1 MANQRD
7 LDFTY
12 TLIDKI
18 FRLSIGETA
27 SFSGAKYDGDF
38 SLTLEQAQQK
48 KHDFVWEQLRLKPGQ
63 RVLDMGCG
71 WGSLLHYL
79 RARGVTAVG
88 VTLSRGQWA
97 ACRRNGLDARL
108 VDCRT
113 ITRDTF
119 GPFDAVASLGAF
131 EAFCSPAEF
140 HAGRQDEIYRGLFH
154 AAGDVLPPG
163 GRFCVQTMV
172 FGRNMVPAE
181 QVDVHAPRGSDA
193 WVMGLLAKTF
203 PGTWLPYGAEQVERA
218 AAGEFR
224 ELYKES
230 GRRDYIETIAQW
242 EKRFGRFTWR
252 KGLLYLTL
260 LPRYLLSADFRYAFV
275 SGVSANSL
283 AFQRELLDHF
293 RIVFEKM

>member
-1 MANQRD
+1 MATQRD

-12 TLIDKI
+12 TLIDKL
-18 FRLSIGETA
+18 FRMSIGETA

-38 SLTLEQAQQK
+38 SLTLEQAQKK
-48 KHDFVWEQLRLKPGQ
+48 KHDFIWEQLRLKPGQ

-79 RARGVTAVG
+79 RERGVTAVG

-97 ACRRNGLDARL
+97 ACRRNGLDAHL
-108 VDCRT
+108 LDLRT

-119 GPFDAVASLGAF
+119 GPFDAVASIGAW
-131 EAFCSPAEF
+131 EAFCSPEEF
-140 HAGRQDEIYRGLFH
+140 EAGKQDEIYRGVFH
-154 AAGDVLPPG
+154 AAADVLPKG
-163 GRFCVQTMV
+163 GRFLVQTMV
-172 FGRNMVPAE
+172 FGKNMVPRE
-181 QVDVHAPRGSDA
+181 QVDVHAPRGSDG
-193 WVMGLLAKTF
+193 WVMGLLTKTF

-218 AAGEFR
+218 AAPEFR

-230 GRRDYIETIAQW
+230 GRLDYIETIAQW
-242 EKRFGRFTWR
+242 EKRFGKFTLR

-260 LPRYLLSADFRYAFV
+260 LPRYLFSADFRYAFV
-275 SGVSANSL
+275 SGVSANSI
-283 AFQRELLDHF
+283 AFQRELLEHY

>member
-1 MANQRD
+1 MATQRD
-7 LDFTY
+7 IDFTY

-48 KHDFVWEQLRLKPGQ
+48 KHDLVWEKLRLEPGQ

-79 RARGVTAVG
+79 KARGVTAVG

-97 ACRRNGLDARL
+97 ACRRNGLDAHL

-119 GPFDAVASLGAF
+119 GSFDAVASLGAF
-131 EAFCSPAEF
+131 EAFCSPTQF
-140 HAGRQDEIYRGLFH
+140 RAGQQDEIYRSLFH
-154 AAGDVLPPG
+154 AAADVLAPG

-172 FGRNMVPAE
+172 FGPNMVPAE
-181 QVDVHAPRGSDA
+181 AVDVHAPRESDA
-193 WVMGLLAKTF
+193 WIMGLLAKTF

-218 AAGEFR
+218 AAHEFR
-224 ELYKES
+224 EVYKEN
-230 GRRDYIETIAQW
+230 GRLDYIETIKQW
-242 EKRFGRFTWR
+242 EKRFAKFTLR
-252 KGLLYLTL
+252 KGLLYLSL
-260 LPRYLLSADFRYAFV
+260 LPRYLTSADFRYAFT
-275 SGVSANSL
+275 SGVSANAI
-283 AFQRELLDHF
+283 AFRRLLLDHF
-293 RIVFEKM
+293 RIVFEKV